1 MYVVIFLQ
9 VIEYRGARTLSDLKK
24 FVESG
29 GKDHGVDS
37 EEEVDDEM
45 LDSLEDSDFQAVE
58 VPDEEV
64 PTEEVAEEP
73 ATGKPQ

>member
-1 MYVVIFLQ
+1 M
-9 VIEYRGARTLSDLKK
+9 IEYRGARTLTDLKK

-58 VPDEEV
+58 VPAEEEV

>member
-1 MYVVIFLQ
+1 MV
-9 VIEYRGARTLSDLKK
+9 EYRGARTLSDLKK

-45 LDSLEDSDFQAVE
+45 LDSLEDSDIEAE
-58 VPDEEV
+58 EIPAEEV
-64 PTEEVAEEP
+64 VEEQAEKPAEESS
-73 ATGKPQ
+73 TGKR